1 MQLGC
6 FVLDLDKPPISVNE
20 LISKDVL
27 EGAIK

>member
-6 FVLDLDKPPISVNE
+6 FVLDKPPISVNE
-20 LISKDVL
+20 LISKDAL